1 MIDIATSKLAKWVL
15 IGIFVFEIIFLY
27 APVTLL
33 YIFSFNEGS
42 VVGFPFVG
50 FSLNWYETAF
60 TNRGLLLSIRTSA
73 TIALMSSTAS
83 IVVGLLMAIP
93 LARRKFKAKTPIMA
107 LVLSPLV
114 VPHLVFG
121 VALLITFRSVDVL
134 TNGVLEFPLSLPAVA
149 IGHVVVLMPLIV
161 LILIPRLQ
169 RIDAHL
175 EEAAQDLGASGWR
188 TFRTIILPLIAPAL
202 AAAYVISF
210 IISFNEYAV
219 AVFVSGP
226 VTTFPIFVLAELQ
239 VPVRVPQIIAISVV
253 VVTLSLLVVVGAEIM
268 RRVFER
274 RYQVLSQTAGLLGV
288 ADADTE

>member
-1 MIDIATSKLAKWVL
+1 MNDIATSKLAKWVL
-15 IGIFVFEIIFLY
+15 IGIFIVEIIFLY
-27 APVTLL
+27 APVSLL
-33 YIFSFNEGS
+33 YIFSFNQGS
-42 VVGFPFVG
+42 VVGFPFSG
-50 FSLNWYETAF
+50 FTLDWYETAF
-60 TNRGLLLSIRTSA
+60 TNRGLLLSMRTSA

-121 VALLITFRSVDVL
+121 VALLITFRSVSLV
-134 TNGVLEFPLSLPAVA
+134 TNDAIEFPLSLGAVA

-188 TFRTIILPLIAPAL
+188 TFRSIILPLIAPAL

-226 VTTFPIFVLAELQ
+226 TTTFPIYVLNELQ

-253 VVTLSLLVVVGAEIM
+253 VVTISLLVVVGAELM
-268 RRVFER
+268 RRIFER
-274 RYQVLSQTAGLLGV
+274 RYRVLSQTAGLLGV

>member
-1 MIDIATSKLAKWVL
+1 MIDIATSKWAKWVL
-15 IGIFVFEIIFLY
+15 IGIFVFEILFLY

-42 VVGFPFVG
+42 VVAFPFVG

-134 TNGVLEFPLSLPAVA
+134 TNGFLEFPLSLPAVA

-253 VVTLSLLVVVGAEIM
+253 VVTLSLLVVVGAEVM

-288 ADADTE
+288 ADADTG

>member
-134 TNGVLEFPLSLPAVA
+134 TNGFLEFPLSLPAVA

-253 VVTLSLLVVVGAEIM
+253 VVTLSLLVVVGAEVM

-274 RYQVLSQTAGLLGV
+274 RYRVLSQTAGLLGV

>member
-1 MIDIATSKLAKWVL
+1 MIDIATSKWAKWVL
-15 IGIFVFEIIFLY
+15 IGIFIFEIIFLY

-50 FSLNWYETAF
+50 FSLDWYETAF

-134 TNGVLEFPLSLPAVA
+134 TNGFLEFPLSLPAVA

-253 VVTLSLLVVVGAEIM
+253 VVTLSLLVVVGAEVM
-268 RRVFER
+268 RRIFER
-274 RYQVLSQTAGLLGV
+274 RYRVLSEAAGLLGV

>member
-1 MIDIATSKLAKWVL
+1 MIDIATSKWAKWTLVGL
-15 IGIFVFEIIFLY
+15 FVVEILFLY
-27 APVTLL
+27 APITLL

-42 VVGFPFVG
+42 VVGFPFSG
-50 FSLNWYETAF
+50 FTYDWYKEAL
-60 TNRGLLLSIRTSA
+60 TNRGLLASMRTSGK
-73 TIALMSSTAS
+73 IALMSSTAS
-83 IVVGLLMAIP
+83 IAVGLLMAIP
-93 LARRKFKAKTPIMA
+93 LARHKFKAKAPVIA

-121 VALLITFRSVDVL
+121 IALLITFKSVNLVTFGAIDVK
-134 TNGVLEFPLSLPAVA
+134 LSLLTVA

-161 LILIPRLQ
+161 LILVPRLQ

-175 EEAAQDLGASGWR
+175 EEAAEDLGASGWR
-188 TFRTIILPLIAPAL
+188 TFRSIILPLVAPAL

-210 IISFNEYAV
+210 IVSFNEFAV

-226 VTTFPIFVLAELQ
+226 TTTFPLYVFAQLQ
-239 VPVRVPQIIAISVV
+239 YPVDLPQIIAISVI
-253 VVTLSLLVVVGAEIM
+253 VVTISLGMVVAAEVM

-274 RYQVLSQTAGLLGV
+274 RHQVLSQTAGLLGV

>member
-1 MIDIATSKLAKWVL
+1 MIDIATSKWAKWVL

-50 FSLNWYETAF
+50 FSLDWYETAF

-253 VVTLSLLVVVGAEIM
+253 VVTLSLLVVVGAEVM
-268 RRVFER
+268 RRIFER

>member
-1 MIDIATSKLAKWVL
+1 MIDIATSKWAKRAL
-15 IGIFVFEIIFLY
+15 IGLFVFEIIFLY
-27 APVTLL
+27 APITML
-33 YIFSFNEGS
+33 YIFSFNQGT
-42 VVGFPFVG
+42 VVGFPFSG
-50 FSLNWYETAF
+50 FTTDWYTEAL
-60 TNRGLLLSIRTSA
+60 TNRGLLLSMRTSA
-73 TIALMSSTAS
+73 TIALMSSTAAT
-83 IVVGLLMAIP
+83 VVGLLMAIP
-93 LARRKFKAKTPIMA
+93 LARRKFKAKGPIMA

-121 VALLITFRSVDVL
+121 VALLITFKSVEVI
-134 TNGVLEFPLSLPAVA
+134 TNGALEFPLSLPSVA

-202 AAAYVISF
+202 VAAYVISF
-210 IISFNEYAV
+210 IISFNEFAV

-226 VTTFPIFVLAELQ
+226 TTTFPIYVLAQLQ
-239 VPVRVPQIIAISVV
+239 YPVDVPQVIAISVI
-253 VVTLSLLVVVGAEIM
+253 VVTVSLLVVVGAEVM

-274 RYQVLSQTAGLLGV
+274 RYRVLSQTAGLLGV
-288 ADADTE
+288 ADTDTE

>member
-1 MIDIATSKLAKWVL
+1 MIDIATSKWAKWVL

-50 FSLNWYETAF
+50 FSLDWYETAF

-134 TNGVLEFPLSLPAVA
+134 TNGFLEFPLSLPAVA

-253 VVTLSLLVVVGAEIM
+253 VVTLSLLVVVGAEVM